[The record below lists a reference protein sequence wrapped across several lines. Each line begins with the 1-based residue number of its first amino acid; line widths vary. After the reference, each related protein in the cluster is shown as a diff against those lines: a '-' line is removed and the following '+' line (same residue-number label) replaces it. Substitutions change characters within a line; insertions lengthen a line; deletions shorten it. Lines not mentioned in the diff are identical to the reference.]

1 MNQLTIKFNL
11 REAGVGTVA
20 VYGAVLKLH
29 GAYRD
34 ATDSPV
40 TWAPIENFTV
50 HAVEFLE
57 ATGAEDQRSG
67 RTVHF
72 TDELRTAVI
81 GWMERRLDEG
91 EYSLEIQDIAD
102 TAMAELA
109 VCDE

>member
-1 MNQLTIKFNL
+1 MRQLTIRFNL
-11 REAGVGTVA
+11 RDCGVGTVA

-29 GAYRD
+29 GSYID
-34 ATDSPV
+34 SDSPV

-81 GWMERRLDEG
+81 GWMERRLDERVF
-91 EYSLEIQDIAD
+91 SFEIQDIAD